1 MTYHCKHCKF
11 VWNFADGDIQKLLA
25 HEKTHDIT
33 AKPTIAKKHG
43 GDTHR
48 SIPGKED

>member
-11 VWNFADGDIQKLLA
+11 VWDFADDDIQKLLA
-25 HEKTHDIT
+25 HEKTHNVT
-33 AKPTIAKKHG
+33 AKKIPAKKHD

-48 SIPGKED
+48 SIAEKED